1 MNKDILKQEV
11 NMKHVLIIV
20 GALILFGIYT
30 YIFLI
35 PKYEEYRNIKVE
47 LNSAKQ
53 ELTTYQEKVTNMPLI
68 EDKLRSTKLELNSKS
83 SKFKHDMNDGMFL
96 IEFDKYRRALGI
108 DLIEYSVGDVIEY
121 ENIDAIPV
129 EMNLRGNYKH
139 LRDLLYYLEEQ
150 KNMTQVLDYDIQTY
164 VEEIEQE
171 VKEEVKVDKK
181 QENNQGENKEVN
193 KVDKTENSE
202 AKKIVVKKATGEV
215 NAKLKFVMYTD
226 KNPNLELNTD
236 DSGKWTPGKYN
247 PFVPTT

>member
-35 PKYEEYRNIKVE
+35 PKYEEYKNIKVE
-47 LNSAKQ
+47 LNLAQ
-53 ELTTYQEKVTNMPLI
+53 EELTTYQEKVNNMPLL

-96 IEFDKYRRALGI
+96 IGFDKYRRALGI
-108 DLIEYSVGDVIEY
+108 DLIEYSVGEVIEY

-129 EMNLRGNYKH
+129 EMNLSGNYKH

-164 VEEIEQE
+164 VEEI
-171 VKEEVKVDKK
+171 KEEEKQDKK
-181 QENNQGENKEVN
+181 QENKQGENKEE
-193 KVDKTENSE
+193 KQENSE
-202 AKKIVVKKATGEV
+202 PKKIVIPKATGEV
-215 NAKLKFVMYTD
+215 NIKLKFVMYTD
-226 KNPNLELNTD
+226 KDPNLELNID

>member
-35 PKYEEYRNIKVE
+35 PKYEEYKNIKVE
-47 LNSAKQ
+47 LNSAK
-53 ELTTYQEKVTNMPLI
+53 EEFTTYQEKVTNMPSL

-83 SKFKHDMNDGMFL
+83 TKFKHDMNHGMFL

-164 VEEIEQE
+164 VQEIEQE
-171 VKEEVKVDKK
+171 VKEEVKDKK
-181 QENNQGENKEVN
+181 QEDNQGEKKE
-193 KVDKTENSE
+193 DKAENSE
-202 AKKIVVKKATGEV
+202 PKKIIVKKITGEV

-226 KNPNLELNTD
+226 KNPNLELNID